1 MIAGKSG
8 SYNLKTLMIGA
19 ALIGAVVSAGV
30 LGLASAVEFRRLTTE
45 EALSRNTLLARNLA
59 VSLSDFLQARVL
71 YLTATAEHLAA
82 LPTFDRVDIEPVLA
96 RALKHFPLATGMFV
110 ATPEGIRMTGDAA
123 THDPAGIGT
132 SYADRS
138 YIREVLQTRKPAI
151 DRAVIIGR
159 AVKQPIVAMAV
170 PVLGPNGTVRGIVV
184 SGINVDNLQSLM
196 DDYRHGKAGY
206 AVVTSGDGTA
216 IVHGDPQF
224 DKDNRDLSTTPIWS
238 HVNAR
243 ETGAIDSYQSI
254 GGAARLAGFSTVSGI
269 GWKVWVTQPLSEID
283 ERILD
288 SYRTAGWWLLAA
300 LAVGLTLAYAMVVF
314 VSRPIEALRSVA
326 VAVAEGDLGRR
337 APESGPVE
345 LVVLGRAVN
354 GMAASLQSRIEVERR
369 NTATLEN
376 AVSEFNRIAARV
388 GAGDL
393 SARITVA
400 TEGELGR
407 LGVSINSMI
416 DAIERLVAEIGEAVQ
431 SVTAAASEILAATS
445 QQVSATSEEATAVRQ
460 TAATV
465 SEVRQSAEMAAR
477 KTRTVAELAQR
488 AESSATDGRRSVEE
502 SVRGS
507 SEAKLRMEALA
518 ERILA
523 FTEQAQ
529 AIAEVNA
536 TVGELAEQSNLLAVN
551 AGIEAA
557 KAGEA
562 GRGFAVVA
570 AEVKELAGRC
580 KEATIQ
586 VRRIVSDIQKSAQ
599 ASVIAAEQGVK
610 AAEGGVGV
618 AQRSGDAI
626 GTLESSLREAS
637 QAAQQI
643 MASAE
648 QQEAGMDQIALA
660 MQNIEQSSVQT
671 VSATQQVERAARDL
685 NALAQ
690 RLSGLVEQTTTQSG
704 HAMRR

>member
-1 MIAGKSG
+1 MSSGKART
-8 SYNLKTLMIGA
+8 YNLKTLMIGA
-19 ALIGAVVSAGV
+19 ALLGAVVSAGV
-30 LGLASAVEFRRLTTE
+30 LGIASAVEFRRLTTE
-45 EALSRNTLLARNLA
+45 EALGRNGLLARNLA
-59 VSLSDFLQARVL
+59 VSLDDFLQARMQ
-71 YLTATAEHLAA
+71 YLLATAEHLAA
-82 LPTFDRVDIEPVLA
+82 LPTFDRGAIEPVLG
-96 RALKHFPLATGMFV
+96 RALKHFPLATGIFV
-110 ATPEGIRMTGDAA
+110 ATPDGIRMTGDAV

-132 SYADRS
+132 NYADRA
-138 YIREVLQTRKPAI
+138 YIREVIRTRKAAI

-170 PVLGPNGTVRGIVV
+170 PVLGPNDTIRGIIV

-224 DKDNRDLSTTPIWS
+224 DREKRDLSGTAIWS
-238 HVNAR
+238 IVNASER
-243 ETGAIDSYQSI
+243 GEVASYNAV
-254 GGAARLAGFSTVSGI
+254 GGEARLAGFSTVSGI

-283 ERILD
+283 HRIIE
-288 SYRTAGWWLLAA
+288 SYRTAAWWFLAA
-300 LAVGLTLAYAMVVF
+300 LAVGLSIAYAMVVF

-337 APESGPVE
+337 APEAGPEE
-345 LVVLGRAVN
+345 LIVLGRAVN
-354 GMAASLQSRIEVERR
+354 GMAASLQTRIEAERR
-369 NTATLEN
+369 NSATLEN

-388 GAGDL
+388 REGDL
-393 SARITVA
+393 SARA
-400 TEGELGR
+400 TMTAEGELGR
-407 LGVSINSMI
+407 LGLGLNSMVE
-416 DAIERLVAEIGEAVQ
+416 AIERLVAEIGEAVQ

-477 KTRTVAELAQR
+477 KTRAVAELAQR
-488 AESSATDGRRSVEE
+488 AESSAADGRRSVDE
-502 SVRGS
+502 SIRGS

-580 KEATIQ
+580 KEATVQ
-586 VRRIVSDIQKSAQ
+586 VRRIVADIQKSAQ

-618 AQRSGDAI
+618 AQRSGGAI
-626 GTLESSLREAS
+626 GTLENSLREAS

-690 RLSGLVEQTTTQSG
+690 RLSGLLEQTATQSG
-704 HAMRR
+704 HAMGR

>member
-1 MIAGKSG
+1 MNSARSWKYS
-8 SYNLKTLMIGA
+8 LKTLMIGA
-19 ALIGAVVSAGV
+19 ALLGAVVSAAV
-30 LGLASAVEFRRLTTE
+30 LGIASAVEFRRLTTD
-45 EALSRNTLLARNLA
+45 EALSRNTLLARNLSA
-59 VSLSDFLQARVL
+59 SLENFLQARVL
-71 YLTATAEHLAA
+71 YLMATAEHLGA
-82 LPTFDRVDIEPVLA
+82 LPVFDRTSVEPVLA
-96 RALKHFPLATGMFV
+96 RSLNHFPLATGMFV
-110 ATPEGIRMTGDAA
+110 ATPDGLRMTGDAI
-123 THDPAGIGT
+123 TRDPAGIGT
-132 SYADRS
+132 NYADRG
-138 YIREVLQTRKPAI
+138 YFAEVLRTRKPVI
-151 DRAVIIGR
+151 DRAVIVGR

-170 PVLGPNGTVRGIVV
+170 PVLGPGDQLRGVIVT
-184 SGINVDNLQSLM
+184 GINVDNLQTLM

-206 AVVTSGDGTA
+206 AAVASAAGTA

-224 DKDNRDLSTTPIWS
+224 DKSNRDVTASAIWPI
-238 HVNAR
+238 VTAR
-243 ETGAIDSYQSI
+243 DLGSVDSYTAV
-254 GGAARLAGFSTVSGI
+254 GGELRLAGFATVPEV

-283 ERILD
+283 QRIVD
-288 SYRTAGWWLLAA
+288 SYRKAALWLLAA
-300 LAVGLTLAYAMVVF
+300 LAVGFVIAYAMVVF

-326 VAVAEGDLGRR
+326 VAISEGDLGRR
-337 APESGPVE
+337 ASESGPIE
-345 LVVLGRAVN
+345 LTVLGRAVN
-354 GMAASLQSRIEVERR
+354 GMAASLESRLEVERR
-369 NTATLEN
+369 NNAVLEN
-376 AVSEFNRIAARV
+376 AVQEFNKVAARV

-393 SARITVA
+393 TARVTTA

-407 LGVSINSMI
+407 LGDGLNRMVE
-416 DAIERLVAEIGEAVQ
+416 AIERLVAEIGEAVQ
-431 SVTAAASEILAATS
+431 SVTAAATEILAATS

-465 SEVRQSAEMAAR
+465 SEVRQSAEVAAR
-477 KTRTVAELAQR
+477 KTRNVAELAQR
-488 AESSATDGRRSVEE
+488 AESAATDGRRSVEE

-507 SEAKLRMEALA
+507 SEAKQRMEALA

-570 AEVKELAGRC
+570 MEVKELAGRC
-580 KEATIQ
+580 KEATVH
-586 VRRIVSDIQKSAQ
+586 VRRIVADIQKSAQ

-610 AAEGGVGV
+610 AAEGGVGI

-626 GTLESSLREAS
+626 GTLEGSLREAS

-690 RLSGLVEQTTTQSG
+690 RLSTLVDQTSTQGG
-704 HAMRR
+704 HDARR